1 MNYQKIY
8 DSLIE
13 RGKNRT
19 IDGYSE
25 RHHILPRCMGG
36 GDEKENLVDLTP
48 EEHFLAHVLL
58 VKLHPEQFNLILAV
72 QIMCAPIKGGRPR
85 RVLYGWLKRRL
96 SEHMSRQNYG
106 EKNPQFGRVWI
117 SNLEDRKSTRIPAM
131 EEIPEGWVKGR
142 YAWTRI
148 ERELAKEMALDAKKL
163 AKEKYISELEVL
175 HDQYVALGWEDF
187 VRQTG
192 YKFSQQALTVA
203 LKKYIPQF
211 VTQPGIQRIKTE
223 ASTKRRS
230 LAAKN
235 RPPFTAETRQKMS
248 DNNAMNRE
256 EIRQK
261 LSSKLTGRSLS
272 GTHKENVRL
281 ANLGTILVNNGSV
294 CKRIHHTEEL
304 RYRADG
310 WQRGMKPKPCCI
322 EQSNVSTG

>member
-58 VKLHPEQFNLILAV
+58 VKLHPEQFKLILAA
-72 QIMCAPIKGGRPR
+72 QMMCSPIRGGGRPR
-85 RVLYGWLKRRL
+85 RVLYGWLKRL
-96 SEHMSRQNYG
+96 HSEHMSRQNSG

-117 SNLEDRKSTRIPAM
+117 SNLEDRKSTLIPAM

-148 ERELAKEMALDAKKL
+148 ERELAKEHALSAKKL

-175 HDQYVALGWEDF
+175 HDQYIVLGWENF
-187 VRQTG
+187 VTQTG
-192 YKFSQQALTVA
+192 YKFSQQALTGA

-211 VTQPGIQRIKTE
+211 VPQSGIQRIKTE

-230 LAAKN
+230 LAASLSAKN
-235 RPPFTAETRQKMS
+235 RPPVTAETRQKMS
-248 DNNAMNRE
+248 DNSAMRNRE
-256 EIRQK
+256 DVRLNHSRK
-261 LSSKLTGRSLS
+261 MRGKPLSSD
-272 GTHKENVRL
+272 HKDKIRL
-281 ANLGTILVNNGSV
+281 AYLGTILVNNGLV
-294 CKRIHHTEEL
+294 CKRILPEEESI
-304 RYRADG
+304 YINDG
-310 WQRGMKPKPCCI
+310 WSRGRKMIKK
-322 EQSNVSTG
+322 